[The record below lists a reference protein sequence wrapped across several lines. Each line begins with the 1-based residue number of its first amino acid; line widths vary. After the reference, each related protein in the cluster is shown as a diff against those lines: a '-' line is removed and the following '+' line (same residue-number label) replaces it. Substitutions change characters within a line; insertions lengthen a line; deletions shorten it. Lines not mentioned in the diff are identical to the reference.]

1 MPPRQPDISAQLAA
15 LNARF
20 DALEKYEHDWR
31 HEQAQRFQP
40 LFLLPERIT
49 RDNAELKG
57 AIPGQIAAAVT
68 NALQPVLQDVAA
80 LKQDVAELKG
90 ARSQLTGVQLFSA
103 WLVKTVLAAAL
114 ALAALLALKAKP

>member
-1 MPPRQPDISAQLAA
+1 MPPRQSDLSAQIAA
-15 LNARF
+15 LVARF

-31 HEQAQRFQP
+31 HDQARQLQP
-40 LFLLPERIT
+40 LFLLPEKII

-57 AIPGQIAAAVT
+57 AIPGQISGAIAT
-68 NALQPVLQDVAA
+68 ALQPVIQDVAT